1 MEYQVSISAVVIS
14 PADVEEKIRTLI
26 ACVIG
31 GNPRERDEA
40 CLELAKIRDARIV
53 APAINA
59 WKTLFRVESHEEYT
73 NLASARDILQKTI
86 EEIDDPAAA
95 GPLIEALGD
104 EIPSIRMFAIR
115 ALEKIGG
122 PSSLD
127 ALLRLAGDPGQ
138 EARSSALYTLAAF
151 DDGRIPG
158 VLISALEDKRFHVKS
173 SALWS
178 LGRLRCRESAEKI
191 ISILENNS
199 VTANDDGI
207 PWSKVRVSA
216 ASYLGEIGDDAAA
229 TPLLRAIDDSD
240 SEVRESSRYAV
251 TRIRLITSD
260 QSISAAIDNALKE
273 LDT

>member
-1 MEYQVSISAVVIS
+1 VEYQVSISAVVIS

-59 WKTLFRVESHEEYT
+59 WKTLFRGESHEEYT

-158 VLISALEDKRFHVKS
+158 VLISALDDSRFHVKS
-173 SALWS
+173 AALRS
-178 LGRLRCRESAEKI
+178 LGRLRRIESVGKI
-191 ISILENNS
+191 IGILENSS
-199 VTANDDGI
+199 VTANDDGM
-207 PWSKVRVSA
+207 PWSKVRA
-216 ASYLGEIGDDAAA
+216 AAATALGDIGADAAA
-229 TPLLRAIDDSD
+229 APLLRAIGDSD
-240 SEVRESSRYAV
+240 SEVRESARGALA
-251 TRIRLITSD
+251 RIRRITSD
-260 QSISAAIDNALKE
+260 ESIRTAIGDALNERNK
-273 LDT
+273 